1 MLDSTI
7 GLERSGA
14 KTYPESLEKKNARL
28 IGLPKKWRAIDRLRC
43 LAAVVLLEMLEEESN
58 GVTKSG
64 KHPRGTHEASINSES
79 LLLKQIPAKSA

>member
-1 MLDSTI
+1 MQHV
-7 GLERSGA
+7 RF
-14 KTYPESLEKKNARL
+14 NNWAREVWGQNL
-28 IGLPKKWRAIDRLRC
+28 PRILGLPKKWRAIDRLRC